1 MPTDLEL
8 AEQHCPRLVLYP
20 EISSPERK
28 KRKGW
33 REDHLAPL
41 YEDYHPRS
49 VKLILDNSDR
59 RSDDNGLTI
68 FPGIHNTDR
77 NGFWR
82 RYAEIEKENYPHTTY
97 AWIVRKD
104 DLTAIEYWLAYPY
117 NDWRSTHEGD
127 WEVVMVFLRD
137 GAPIACA
144 YSAHH
149 GGFRLPW
156 ELVETDGTHPIA
168 YVAHGSH
175 ANYFFG
181 PKEYSNKAEAFGLT
195 ITTGEFPFS
204 GDFVDFTTS
213 TSEEGKLVT
222 PAVKLIPSNKSDWVD
237 KWEWLNI
244 SGRWGKTEVPRWLRW
259 LPKKIR
265 FYLSRR
271 VWAAPRA
278 INDPDRKK
286 WGDPFTWA
294 DDVCVAP
301 QFLGSWLARFR

>member
-1 MPTDLEL
+1 MPTDDL
-8 AEQHCPRLVLYP
+8 AEQHCPHLVLYP

-28 KRKGW
+28 KRKNW

-49 VKLILDNSDR
+49 VELILDNSKPRGD
-59 RSDDNGLTI
+59 GLTI
-68 FPGIHNTDR
+68 FPGVDNTDR

-82 RYAEIEKENYPHTTY
+82 RYAMIDKDKYPHTTY

-104 DLTAIEYWLAYPY
+104 DLTAIEYWLVYPY

-137 GAPIACA
+137 AAPVACA

-156 ELVETDGTHPIA
+156 ELMETDGTHPVV
-168 YVAHGSH
+168 YVANGSH

-181 PKEYSNKAEAFGLT
+181 PKEYGNTAEAFGLT
-195 ITTGEFPFS
+195 ITTGEFPFT
-204 GDFVDFTTS
+204 GGFVDFTTS
-213 TSEEGKLVT
+213 TGDGELVT
-222 PAVKLIPSNKSDWVD
+222 PAVKLVPHDKSEWVD
-237 KWEWLNI
+237 EWDWLNI
-244 SGRWGKTEVPRWLRW
+244 PGRWGKTEVPLWLRW

-265 FYLSRR
+265 FELSSR
-271 VWAAPRA
+271 VWGAPRA
-278 INDPDRKK
+278 ITDPHRKN
-286 WGDPFTWA
+286 WDDPFTWT
-294 DDVCVAP
+294 DDVCVGP
-301 QFLGSWLARFR
+301 QFLGSWLARLR